1 MDEVPKEE
9 SPTLICLLPA
19 TEEGTIIVGASLD
32 YAAEEAKAPAHW
44 SALALL
50 PLLAKSLI
58 SVLHR
63 CTLKLVAFPGREH
76 GMRGATWYVSQL
88 TEAQRKTMRAMVDL
102 DNLGRTPA
110 VYALAQSDNT
120 LGIRFIHLKP
130 LSPLSTICDSIRN
143 NLTVCGPVGC
153 RVRRFVY

>member
-1 MDEVPKEE
+1 MNEVPKEE
-9 SPTLICLLPA
+9 SPLICLLPA

-58 SVLHR
+58 SVPHR

-76 GMRGATWYVSQL
+76 RDGRRDVVRESVDRGS
-88 TEAQRKTMRAMVDL
+88 AQD
-102 DNLGRTPA
+102 
-110 VYALAQSDNT
+110 
-120 LGIRFIHLKP
+120 
-130 LSPLSTICDSIRN
+130 
-143 NLTVCGPVGC
+143 
-153 RVRRFVY
+153 